1 MHPERRS
8 LIDMKSSDFLIAS
21 LGKRLL
27 DSPLSPTT
35 AFIPDDATVA
45 YDSDAVKLAEY
56 VRKGET
62 IPAFELA
69 GPRAKIYHDPA
80 WSKAAVLTAGGLC
93 PGLNDVIKFLT
104 STLRNQY
111 RVPIVYGIRSG
122 YRGLN
127 PASTLAPLVLTDEN
141 TDDIHEQGG
150 TILGS
155 SRGEEDTAVRVDT
168 LMRMNINLLFC
179 IGGDGTARC
188 AHEIAIEAQRRGLSI
203 SVVAI
208 PKTIDNDIGFIDKS
222 FGFETAVATCGH
234 FVSGAHNEAKGAYN
248 GIGLVRVMGRDSGFI
263 AAYAAL
269 ANSYINYC
277 LVPERKFTLEGEG
290 PDALLPNLVERM
302 NSKHHAVMIVAEGAG
317 QELFENLPEMH
328 DASGNLIHNDI
339 GILLRDKIR
348 EYFKKLNIEVNV
360 KYFDTSYA
368 VRSGPCHGA
377 DAVFCAMLAQNAV
390 HAAMAG
396 RTDMVIGHWGDNFT
410 HVPISLATRRR
421 KKIDLNSQ
429 LWTSVRA
436 TTCF

>member
-1 MHPERRS
+1 
-8 LIDMKSSDFLIAS
+8 
-21 LGKRLL
+21 
-27 DSPLSPTT
+27 
-35 AFIPDDATVA
+35 
-45 YDSDAVKLAEY
+45 
-56 VRKGET
+56 
-62 IPAFELA
+62 
-69 GPRAKIYHDPA
+69 
-80 WSKAAVLTAGGLC
+80 
-93 PGLNDVIKFLT
+93 
-104 STLRNQY
+104 
-111 RVPIVYGIRSG
+111 
-122 YRGLN
+122 
-127 PASTLAPLVLTDEN
+127 
-141 TDDIHEQGG
+141 
-150 TILGS
+150 
-155 SRGEEDTAVRVDT
+155 
-168 LMRMNINLLFC
+168 
-179 IGGDGTARC
+179 
-188 AHEIAIEAQRRGLSI
+188 
-203 SVVAI
+203 
-208 PKTIDNDIGFIDKS
+208 
-222 FGFETAVATCGH
+222 
-234 FVSGAHNEAKGAYN
+234 
-248 GIGLVRVMGRDSGFI
+248 MGRDSGFI

>member
-1 MHPERRS
+1 MTMD
-8 LIDMKSSDFLIAS
+8 IKDFQIPR
-21 LGKRLL
+21 LGRAQL
-27 DSPLSPTT
+27 DSPLDPST
-35 AFIPDDATVA
+35 AFIDDGATVA
-45 YDSDAVKLAEY
+45 YDSDAAKLAEY
-56 VRKGET
+56 VRKRKT
-62 IPAFELA
+62 ITAFELA
-69 GPRAKIYHDPA
+69 GTSARIYHDPS
-80 WSKAAVLTAGGLC
+80 WCKAAVLTAGGLC

-104 STLRNQY
+104 STLRGQY
-111 RVPIVYGIRSG
+111 KVPIVYGIRYG

-127 PASTLAPLVLTDEN
+127 PASKLAPIVLTDEN

-155 SRGEEDTAVRVDT
+155 SRGEEDTGVMVDT

-188 AHEIAIEAQRRGLSI
+188 AHDIAMEAQRRGLSI
-203 SVVAI
+203 SVISI
-208 PKTIDNDIGFIDKS
+208 PKTIDNDISFIDKS
-222 FGFETAVATCGH
+222 FGFETAVAACSR
-234 FVSGAHNEAKGAYN
+234 FASGANNEAKGAYN

-263 AAYAAL
+263 AAYATL

-302 NSKHHAVMIVAEGAG
+302 NRKHHAVMIVAEGAG
-317 QELFENLPEMH
+317 QELFDKLPEMH

-348 EYFKKLNIEVNV
+348 EHFKKLDIEVNV

-396 RTDMVIGHWGDNFT
+396 RTDMVIGHWGDHFT
-410 HVPISLATRRR
+410 HVPIALATRER
-421 KKIDLNSQ
+421 KKIDLHSQ

-436 TTCF
+436 STCF

>member
-1 MHPERRS
+1 MNSE
-8 LIDMKSSDFLIAS
+8 DFQIPR
-21 LGKRLL
+21 LGAAKLN
-27 DSPLSPTT
+27 SPLDPST
-35 AFIPDDATVA
+35 AFIEDGATVS
-45 YDSDAVKLAEY
+45 YESDAAKLAEY
-56 VRKGET
+56 VQKGEK

-69 GPRAKIYHDPA
+69 GPREKIFHDPA
-80 WSKAAVLTAGGLC
+80 WCKAAVLTAGGLC

-104 STLRNQY
+104 STLRGQY
-111 RVPIVYGIRSG
+111 KVPIVYGIRYG

-127 PASTLAPLVLTDEN
+127 PAHRLAPIVLTDEN

-155 SRGEEDTAVRVDT
+155 SRGKEDPGVMVDT

-188 AHEIAIEAQRRGLSI
+188 AHDIAEEAHRRKLSI
-203 SVVAI
+203 SVISI
-208 PKTIDNDIGFIDKS
+208 PKTIDNDISFIDKS
-222 FGFETAVATCGH
+222 FGFETAVAACSQ
-234 FVSGAHNEAKGAYN
+234 FASCANNEAKGAYN

-263 AAYAAL
+263 AAYATL

-290 PDALLPNLVERM
+290 PSALLPNLVERM
-302 NSKHHAVMIVAEGAG
+302 NRKHHAVMIVAEGAG
-317 QELFENLPEMH
+317 QELFDKLPEMR
-328 DASGNLIHNDI
+328 DASGNLLHNDI
-339 GILLRDKIR
+339 GILLRDKIKAH
-348 EYFKKLNIEVNV
+348 FKRLGIEVNI

-396 RTDMVIGHWGDNFT
+396 RTDMVIGHWGDHFT
-410 HVPISLATRRR
+410 HVPIVLATRER
-421 KKIDLNSQ
+421 KKVDLHSQ
-429 LWTSVRA
+429 LWTSVRSS
-436 TTCF
+436 TCF